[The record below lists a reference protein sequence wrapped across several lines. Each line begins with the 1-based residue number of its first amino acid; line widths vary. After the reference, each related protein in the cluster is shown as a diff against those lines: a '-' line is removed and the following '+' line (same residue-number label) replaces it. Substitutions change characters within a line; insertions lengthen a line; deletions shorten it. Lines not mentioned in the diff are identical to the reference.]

1 MYERRVAA
9 LKINKRLILAIM
21 WTLFVA
27 MCVTAIAALCLY
39 LFTEVDPNEIFT
51 GVALA
56 RYIVT
61 VSIPLLGI
69 CAMIS
74 FIAYRRTV
82 EREKVRTHK

>member
-1 MYERRVAA
+1 M
-9 LKINKRLILAIM
+9 KINKRFMLAVM

-27 MCVTAIAALCLY
+27 MCATAIAALCLY
-39 LFTEVDPNEIFT
+39 VFTEVAPGELFT

-69 CAMIS
+69 FAMLS
-74 FIAYRRTV
+74 FIAYRRTA
-82 EREKVRTHK
+82 ENEKVVTHK